1 MKNNKN
7 VSSVLKSLGACYTID
22 HVAIC
27 DVLRAE
33 APELLEVYNENNP
46 IGKFVFFGD
55 DGVHFIPMP
64 KNPTVFIQMAD
75 PAFQEQLTMMLD
87 IVLRKVPEYMIAEGL
102 ERLSYE
108 RNMAKMSEVLF
119 TLLIDI
125 ESLKANYDESI
136 EVNSGLHAHKAI
148 NEAARFIGILSD
160 EYGIQGQAVAF
171 NDESAIKLEV
181 VSRDEVGLG
190 VKQSN
195 NYIKTNETIH

>member
-33 APELLEVYNENNP
+33 APELLEIYNENNP

-55 DGVHFIPMP
+55 DGVHFIPTP

-75 PAFQEQLTMMLD
+75 RAFQRQVTMMLD
-87 IVLRKVPEYMIAEGL
+87 IVLRKVPEYMIAAGL
-102 ERLSYE
+102 ERQSYE

-125 ESLKANYDESI
+125 ESLKANHAQSI
-136 EVNSGLHAHKAI
+136 ETSSALHAHKAI

-190 VKQSN
+190 ATQSN
-195 NYIKTNETIH
+195 NYIKTIETIH